1 MCGFNDQSQEQV
13 RREQEKTAPMHVE
26 EHREE
31 QSLQQGFAYDQ
42 GSFVMFQRT
51 QSGPVSQVDYKQD
64 QASLIELGKR
74 LKKRSYGDGKFF

>member
-31 QSLQQGFAYDQ
+31 QSFVYPEYDA
-42 GSFVMFQRT
+42 R
-51 QSGPVSQVDYKQD
+51 
-64 QASLIELGKR
+64 
-74 LKKRSYGDGKFF
+74 